1 MANHVFVLFMTVFVA
16 LFVHNSATQ
25 ITILDGFKGV
35 EQCDVVCATAFAGI
49 KVRCVACIVC

>member
-1 MANHVFVLFMTVFVA
+1 MANDVFVLFMTVFVA

-49 KVRCVACIVC
+49 KVR